1 LLRSE
6 SYTRAQAK
14 WPLIDTAVEE
24 LQEVLRDCA
33 PEQHGGAYRFNN
45 AQAAF
50 LDSTLQQHS
59 KWQVNAPTAWKNRVA
74 SLSGE
79 AKLECPALGTLENI
93 LRPYQRDGVG
103 WLHFLRR
110 NGSAASSPMKW
121 GSAKQC
127 KRWHSFK
134 RPAPN
139 AQRPASLPDRL
150 PTSLVFIGSAKRKKF
165 TPELKVLALTGPD
178 RLAAFSQLESRPSPR
193 PSPRW
198 GEENPRQ
205 RWACGHPLPHWG
217 KRAGVRG
224 PQLAEYDL
232 VITSYALI
240 RRDADHHRSL
250 EFDTVILDEAQ
261 HIKNRQTQNAQ
272 AVKSIRSKH
281 RLVLTGTPLENSVLD
296 LWSIF
301 DFLMPGYLG
310 AAQDFA
316 SVMKFPL
323 FARRIP
329 PPKRAWRGGCVRSCS
344 GVSSVMWSKTCP
356 RSWSKFPSAT

>member
-1 LLRSE
+1 MS
-6 SYTRAQAK
+6 
-14 WPLIDTAVEE
+14 AVEE
-24 LQEVLRDCA
+24 CRKCSAIARPNSMAVPIA
-33 PEQHGGAYRFNN
+33 
-45 AQAAF
+45 
-50 LDSTLQQHS
+50 STMRKPPFSIPPCQQHS

-110 NGSAASSPMKW
+110 NGFGGILADEMGLGKTVQTLALIQTTSAERLNGP
-121 GSAKQC
+121 
-127 KRWHSFK
+127 
-134 RPAPN
+134 RPC
-139 AQRPASLPDRL
+139 LIVC
-150 PTSLVFIGSAKRKKF
+150 PTSLVFNWISEAKKF

-178 RLAAFSQLESRPSPR
+178 RLAAFSQLESRPLTPALSPGGGEGEPTPAMGMR
-193 PSPRW
+193 APS
-198 GEENPRQ
+198 
-205 RWACGHPLPHWG
+205 PHWG
-217 KRAGVRG
+217 EGRVRG

-310 AAQDFA
+310 AAQDFRERYEIPIVREKDPA
-316 SVMKFPL
+316 TQARL
-323 FARRIP
+323 ARRLRP
-329 PPKRAWRGGCVRSCS
+329 FLLRRLKRDV
-344 GVSSVMWSKTCP
+344 VKDLP